1 MESVPLAADKQRP
14 RQAVEEQPRHGGIVI
29 PKIGS
34 LEMNPPR
41 MPPLR
46 MAVAGMVIVAAFAAA
61 AAVRPRG
68 IAPPVEHDAANRP
81 SRHAAPPADV
91 AALNAAEVAAR
102 RVPDPLVRVILPDE
116 RPAVVI
122 FLKAGC
128 GCSEEF
134 ARMFSAVASSLAGRA
149 SCLAVIDAADGD
161 ATAFVASTA
170 LATPHLVES
179 GAGLA
184 AAWGVTKAGCVALV
198 RPGGDVE
205 AIWPGISRQG
215 FRDLA
220 ARIGTADLL
229 PAASL
234 ALLPGAATAGC
245 PLTSATLV
253 TQPGVSP

>member
-1 MESVPLAADKQRP
+1 MF
-14 RQAVEEQPRHGGIVI
+14 
-29 PKIGS
+29 PKIGG
-34 LEMNPPR
+34 LEMNTPRVPPPR
-41 MPPLR
+41 I
-46 MAVAGMVIVAAFAAA
+46 AVAGAVVFAALAAA

-68 IAPPVEHDAANRP
+68 IAPPVEHDAVIRP

-91 AALNAAEVAAR
+91 AALNAARAVAR
-102 RVPDPLVRVILPDE
+102 RVPDPLARVILPDG
-116 RPAVVI
+116 RPAVVV

-128 GCSEEF
+128 GCSEDF
-134 ARMFSAVASSLAGRA
+134 ARMFSAVAGSLAGRA
-149 SCLAVIDAADGD
+149 SCLAVIDTADGD
-161 ATAFVASTA
+161 AGGFVESTG

-179 GAGLA
+179 GDGLA

-220 ARIGTADLL
+220 ARLGAADLL
-229 PAASL
+229 PAESL

-245 PLTSATLV
+245 PLTSASLV
-253 TQPGVSP
+253 TPAGVSP